1 MTNKRLGIWVVG
13 SASVLAACVVTG
25 CNTHHEI
32 VVSQPKPMEVNV
44 NLTGRLELVVT
55 DARKDLEQ
63 IEGEKPKRV
72 VTAEDIGLPA
82 TTDGPP
88 APATK
93 PGARGLE
100 SRRVVYL
107 DEIGIQ
113 PPRVALASE
122 DELKKS
128 MEGRRAQVK
137 ALRQAHA
144 AGEAHTGL
152 LVEKGS
158 LTPAQRSVM
167 DAENKDR
174 QALYELE
181 AQRKSEPVAKVAL
194 GWYVAR
200 LSYVNK
206 GDWVEKFNK
215 EKNQWE
221 WVHWQE

>member
-1 MTNKRLGIWVVG
+1 MPKHG
-13 SASVLAACVVTG
+13 SGYWALAAAACVLAG

-72 VTAEDIGLPA
+72 VTAQDIGLPA
-82 TTDGPP
+82 TEGPP
-88 APATK
+88 APTTK
-93 PGARGLE
+93 PGARGALPG
-100 SRRVVYL
+100 RVVYAG
-107 DEIGIQ
+107 EIGIES
-113 PPRVALASE
+113 PRVALASE
-122 DELKKS
+122 EELKKA

-137 ALRQAHA
+137 ALRQARV

-158 LTPAQRSVM
+158 LSAAQQAVM

-181 AQRKSEPVAKVAL
+181 AQRKGEPVAKVAL

-215 EKNQWE
+215 QKNQWE